1 MKLRDAFWVLFISMV
16 PLIEL
21 RGAVPVGAVLDLPFY
36 VNYTVAVIGNLI
48 PVPFILLF
56 IPKILDFL
64 ERFKLFRPIVQWLH
78 KKADKNRGKID
89 KAAAKGA
96 EPDGINDGAKADTP
110 TYEAENSAK
119 AGTPTY
125 EAESGAKADTTT
137 YEAESGAKADTTTCE
152 AESGAKADT
161 LPDEAYKREPA
172 QSENSAA
179 LAQEAKSGAT
189 PKTRMSVG
197 TFIALMLFVLIP
209 APGTGAWTGALVAS
223 LFGFGRL
230 KSFAAI
236 ALGVLG
242 CGVIMC
248 LASYGVLGFLSFLV

>member
-1 MKLRDAFWVLFISMV
+1 MV

-36 VNYTVAVIGNLI
+36 VNYIVAVIGNIL

-56 IPKILDFL
+56 IPAILNWL

-89 KAAAKGA
+89 KAEGVASDTVSNSDTVA
-96 EPDGINDGAKADTP
+96 EVKADL
-110 TYEAENSAK
+110 EVSADAENVQTAETAQAQTVEVAQPAECTKAQTAGKAK
-119 AGTPTY
+119 
-125 EAESGAKADTTT
+125 
-137 YEAESGAKADTTTCE
+137 
-152 AESGAKADT
+152 
-161 LPDEAYKREPA
+161 
-172 QSENSAA
+172 
-179 LAQEAKSGAT
+179 
-189 PKTRMSVG
+189 MSVG

-223 LFGFGRL
+223 LFGFSRI

>member
-1 MKLRDAFWVLFISMV
+1 MNFKNAFWVLFISMV

-36 VNYTVAVIGNLI
+36 VNYIVAVIGNIL

-56 IPKILDFL
+56 IPAILNWL

-89 KAAAKGA
+89 KAEGVESDTVSNSDAVA
-96 EPDGINDGAKADTP
+96 EVKADLKVSAD
-110 TYEAENSAK
+110 AENVQTAETAQAQTVEVEYAQPAEHTKAQGAGKAK
-119 AGTPTY
+119 
-125 EAESGAKADTTT
+125 
-137 YEAESGAKADTTTCE
+137 
-152 AESGAKADT
+152 
-161 LPDEAYKREPA
+161 
-172 QSENSAA
+172 
-179 LAQEAKSGAT
+179 
-189 PKTRMSVG
+189 MSVG

-223 LFGFGRL
+223 LFGFSRI

>member
-1 MKLRDAFWVLFISMV
+1 MNFKNAFWVLFISMV

-36 VNYTVAVIGNLI
+36 VNYIVAVIGNLL

-56 IPKILDFL
+56 IPTILNWL

-89 KAAAKGA
+89 KAEGVVSDTVSNSDTVA
-96 EPDGINDGAKADTP
+96 EVKADLKVNAD
-110 TYEAENSAK
+110 AENVQTAETAQAQTVEVECAQPAERTKAEGAGKAK
-119 AGTPTY
+119 
-125 EAESGAKADTTT
+125 
-137 YEAESGAKADTTTCE
+137 
-152 AESGAKADT
+152 
-161 LPDEAYKREPA
+161 
-172 QSENSAA
+172 
-179 LAQEAKSGAT
+179 
-189 PKTRMSVG
+189 MSVG

-223 LFGFGRL
+223 LFGFSRI

>member
-89 KAAAKGA
+89 KAAAEGA
-96 EPDGINDGAKADTP
+96 KPDGINDGAKADTIP
-110 TYEAENSAK
+110 D
-119 AGTPTY
+119 
-125 EAESGAKADTTT
+125 EAESGAKANTTT
-137 YEAESGAKADTTTCE
+137 YEAER
-152 AESGAKADT
+152 GAKADT
-161 LPDEAYKREPA
+161 LPEKASKCEPA
-172 QSENSAA
+172 QAENAAA
-179 LAQEAKSGAT
+179 LTQEAERGAT

>member
-89 KAAAKGA
+89 KVAAECAA
-96 EPDGINDGAKADTP
+96 PDGINDGAKADTL
-110 TYEAENSAK
+110 TYEAENS
-119 AGTPTY
+119 
-125 EAESGAKADTTT
+125 AKADTTT
-137 YEAESGAKADTTTCE
+137 YEAESGAKADTLTGE
-152 AESGAKADT
+152 AENSAKADT
-161 LPDEAYKREPA
+161 LPAEASKSEPA
-172 QSENSAA
+172 QAENAAA
-179 LAQEAKSGAT
+179 LTAEAESGAT
-189 PKTRMSVG
+189 VKTRMSVG

>member
-1 MKLRDAFWVLFISMV
+1 MKLRDTFWVLFISMV

-96 EPDGINDGAKADTP
+96 EPSGINDGAKVD
-110 TYEAENSAK
+110 
-119 AGTPTY
+119 TPTY

-137 YEAESGAKADTTTCE
+137 YEAESGATV
-152 AESGAKADT
+152 
-161 LPDEAYKREPA
+161 
-172 QSENSAA
+172 
-179 LAQEAKSGAT
+179 
-189 PKTRMSVG
+189 KTRMSVG